1 MEKEKLLD
9 HFNLTQIPFAGD
21 MAETPDDTTSPDENP
36 DEKKTQI
43 REMMVIKYVFGFFA
57 GTAFNSQPNTD
68 AFEAYIKS
76 N

>member
-1 MEKEKLLD
+1 
-9 HFNLTQIPFAGD
+9 

-57 GTAFNSQPNTD
+57 GAAFNAQPNTD

-76 N
+76 Q